1 MAQAKPKAKPRP
13 RRAAPPVVLP
23 PRWWAWALVLLL
35 LAAAAVLQVRTRV
48 AAVQLGY
55 ALSEA
60 AAEGRALQAE
70 HRKLLVE
77 VATLRSPRRL
87 RRLAVEQL
95 GMVEPTTAR
104 VLRSDDCDRGE
115 LALRPER

>member
-1 MAQAKPKAKPRP
+1 
-13 RRAAPPVVLP
+13 
-23 PRWWAWALVLLL
+23 
-35 LAAAAVLQVRTRV
+35 
-48 AAVQLGY
+48 
-55 ALSEA
+55 
-60 AAEGRALQAE
+60 LQAE

-104 VLRSDDCDRGE
+104 VLRSDGCDRGE